1 MSAPQSW
8 EELELPVLRWV
19 HELYPDDTAIFSRSE
34 ASESFPHLT
43 GAQVDDALRRLH
55 GHGLIE
61 GNLQETSGLFYWTWL
76 RPTGD
81 GLRVLGE
88 WPPAEEAALNDV
100 LAEVLRRLADDLPED
115 DATATRRAGSAARR
129 FSKQALIDL
138 GKAEAQ
144 RLAREAVTGEGDG
157 TRP

>member
-1 MSAPQSW
+1 MLQ
-8 EELELPVLRWV
+8 WV
-19 HELYPDDTAIFSRSE
+19 HELFPDDTASFSRSE

-43 GAQVDDALRRLH
+43 GAQVDDALRRLY

-61 GNLQETSGLFYWTWL
+61 GKPQETSGLFYWTWL

-88 WPPAEEAALNDV
+88 WPPAEETALNDV
-100 LAEVLRRLADDLPED
+100 LAEVLRRLADDLPEE
-115 DATATRRAGSAARR
+115 DATATRRAGSSARK
-129 FSKQALIDL
+129 FSKQALMDL

-144 RLAREAVTGEGDG
+144 WLAREAVTGEGER
-157 TRP
+157 TPP